1 MPDYAGS
8 ASAIVDAPP
17 DQVYELLL
25 DYEQLPGWMRSV
37 RSARPLE
44 RDGQGRAREVA
55 YEVDV
60 RVGLVHYTLR
70 HTYDPPRRIS
80 SVYVDGDFRDCSGQ
94 WTFAPTSNGAT
105 AVCFELRIDPGR
117 AIPRPIVKMMN
128 RQVMK
133 GSVEDLRRH
142 FASDGR

>member
-8 ASAIVDAPP
+8 ASALVDAAPEE
-17 DQVYELLL
+17 VYALML
-25 DYEQLPGWMRSV
+25 DYDRLPDWMRSV
-37 RSARPLE
+37 RSARAVE
-44 RDGQGRAREVA
+44 QDEQGRAVEVA

-70 HTYDPPRRIS
+70 HTYEEPWRIS
-80 SVYVDGDFRDCSGQ
+80 SVYVEGDFRDCTGQ
-94 WTFAPTSNGAT
+94 WTFQAADQGRTEA
-105 AVCFELRIDPGR
+105 CFELRIDPGR
-117 AIPRPIVKMMN
+117 AIPKPIVKMMN

-142 FASDGR
+142 FAAGGS